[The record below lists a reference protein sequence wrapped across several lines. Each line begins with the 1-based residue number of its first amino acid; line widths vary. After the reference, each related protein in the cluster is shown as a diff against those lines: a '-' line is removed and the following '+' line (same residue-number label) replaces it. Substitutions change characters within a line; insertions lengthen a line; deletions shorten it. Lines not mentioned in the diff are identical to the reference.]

1 MKKILK
7 ILQVMTLI
15 TILGILIL
23 KNINYANIIKT
34 NVEVK
39 YTAPIL
45 MKYGNIKINTPIV
58 KVNINGKEYPV
69 VGRVCMDQC
78 MVKVD
83 ETVHTGDDVEI
94 FGQHISLARMAN
106 ELDTIPYEITC
117 IISPRV
123 EREYED

>member
-23 KNINYANIIKT
+23 RNINYANTIKT

-58 KVNINGKEYPV
+58 KVNIEGKEYPAY
-69 VGRVCMDQC
+69 CLD
-78 MVKVD
+78 VKKIGAGEKINRYDLNINKQIDNNLVYSMIINGYPYK
-83 ETVHTGDDVEI
+83 T
-94 FGQHISLARMAN
+94 LA
-106 ELDTIPYEITC
+106 ELR
-117 IISPRV
+117 S
-123 EREYED
+123 

>member
-1 MKKILK
+1 MRKILK

-23 KNINYANIIKT
+23 KNINYANTIKT

-58 KVNINGKEYPV
+58 KVNINGKEYPAY
-69 VGRVCMDQC
+69 CLD
-78 MVKVD
+78 VKKIGAGEKINRYDFKQIDNNLVYSMIVNGYPYK
-83 ETVHTGDDVEI
+83 T
-94 FGQHISLARMAN
+94 LA
-106 ELDTIPYEITC
+106 ELR
-117 IISPRV
+117 S
-123 EREYED
+123 

>member
-23 KNINYANIIKT
+23 KNINYANTIKT
-34 NVEVK
+34 YVEVN

-58 KVNINGKEYPV
+58 KVNIEGKEYPAY
-69 VGRVCMDQC
+69 CLD
-78 MVKVD
+78 VKKIGAGEKINRYDLNINKQIDNNLVYSMIINGYPYK
-83 ETVHTGDDVEI
+83 T
-94 FGQHISLARMAN
+94 LA
-106 ELDTIPYEITC
+106 ELR
-117 IISPRV
+117 S
-123 EREYED
+123 